1 MNPLVK
7 SIGIKYGLIVAAI
20 SSGYYLIAYLF
31 NEDLFANMGMGLAI
45 MLSSFI
51 ILILSVAALK
61 KQQGGYIT
69 FKDAASVF
77 TFSWIINAAVSIV
90 VTILLFH
97 VIDPELG
104 ARVKEMTIE
113 TTIGMMERFGTPQ
126 EAMDEAIAKI
136 EETDQFSIGKI
147 FQGNLMSIV
156 FALILGLIVAA
167 FFKKEKPVF
176 EDTVD

>member
-7 SIGIKYGLIVAAI
+7 SIGIKYGLMLAAI

-31 NEDLFANMGMGLAI
+31 DEDLFANMVMGLVI
-45 MLSSFI
+45 MFVAFI
-51 ILILSVAALK
+51 LLILSVVALK
-61 KQQGGYIT
+61 KQQGGYVT

-77 TFSWIINAAVSIV
+77 TFSWIINVAVSII

-104 ARVKEMTIE
+104 GRVKELTIE
-113 TTIGMMERFGTPQ
+113 STVSMLEKFGTPQ

-136 EETDQFSIGKI
+136 EESDQFAIGEI
-147 FQGNLMSIV
+147 FQGNLLSIV
-156 FALILGLIVAA
+156 FALIMGLIVAA